1 MKKIERRAVLC
12 LVLAGLLLAGLAL
25 FLFRFFSDGGHW
37 ASSPFNRHL
46 YNSAGQLISGTLLD
60 RDGEVLSA
68 VDQSGSRTYP
78 DGETRR
84 KSILHVVG
92 DPYGSIG
99 TGALTAFAD
108 RLTGFDLLN
117 GAFGAQRGNQVY
129 LTIDADLNETA
140 YRALNGR
147 KGTVAVY
154 NYQTGEILCL
164 VSSPSFDPRNIP
176 SGLETDPSYDGVYL
190 NRFLS
195 STFPPGSIFKTV
207 TLAAALEELPDLE
220 ERTWVCEGSAQIGD
234 GTVTCTA
241 AHGEQDIREALANSC
256 NVVFGQLAVELGG
269 STLERY
275 AGKAGLTSRYSVNG
289 IPTAAGSFSLTG
301 ISDNDLAWAG
311 VGQYHDAVNPCS
323 MLVYMGAIANGGRA
337 AVPCLLLQVDTPGLP
352 RPRSAGARPRTPGSP
367 ASSGMR
373 TTPTPFSCWWRTA
386 GAAPPRPEMWPPG
399 CSTLWCPPDLPRPA
413 ETLPC
418 RADFLPPSRCIC
430 YADMVQLT
438 YVTAAV

>member
-207 TLAAALEELPDLE
+207 TLA
-220 ERTWVCEGSAQIGD
+220 
-234 GTVTCTA
+234 
-241 AHGEQDIREALANSC
+241 
-256 NVVFGQLAVELGG
+256 QL
-269 STLERY
+269 
-275 AGKAGLTSRYSVNG
+275 
-289 IPTAAGSFSLTG
+289 
-301 ISDNDLAWAG
+301 
-311 VGQYHDAVNPCS
+311 
-323 MLVYMGAIANGGRA
+323 
-337 AVPCLLLQVDTPGLP
+337 
-352 RPRSAGARPRTPGSP
+352 
-367 ASSGMR
+367 
-373 TTPTPFSCWWRTA
+373 
-386 GAAPPRPEMWPPG
+386 
-399 CSTLWCPPDLPRPA
+399 
-413 ETLPC
+413 
-418 RADFLPPSRCIC
+418 
-430 YADMVQLT
+430 
-438 YVTAAV
+438 

>member
-1 MKKIERRAVLC
+1 M
-12 LVLAGLLLAGLAL
+12 
-25 FLFRFFSDGGHW
+25 
-37 ASSPFNRHL
+37 
-46 YNSAGQLISGTLLD
+46 
-60 RDGEVLSA
+60 LSA

-140 YRALNGR
+140 YRAPQRPEGHSGR
-147 KGTVAVY
+147 L
-154 NYQTGEILCL
+154 QLPDGEILCL

-234 GTVTCTA
+234 G
-241 AHGEQDIREALANSC
+241 R
-256 NVVFGQLAVELGG
+256 
-269 STLERY
+269 
-275 AGKAGLTSRYSVNG
+275 
-289 IPTAAGSFSLTG
+289 
-301 ISDNDLAWAG
+301 
-311 VGQYHDAVNPCS
+311 
-323 MLVYMGAIANGGRA
+323 
-337 AVPCLLLQVDTPGLP
+337 
-352 RPRSAGARPRTPGSP
+352 SP
-367 ASSGMR
+367 APLPTGSR
-373 TTPTPFSCWWRTA
+373 TSERPWPTPAMWCSASWRWNW
-386 GAAPPRPEMWPPG
+386 AAPPWSAMPG
-399 CSTLWCPPDLPRPA
+399 R
-413 ETLPC
+413 
-418 RADFLPPSRCIC
+418 RA
-430 YADMVQLT
+430 
-438 YVTAAV
+438 